1 MEHSYTKD
9 FYLGK
14 IEDEGSIVLD
24 MSLIVG
30 IGGESIILKTNQ
42 NIEDDELPPGTELA
56 VKASPCK
63 IDVEGNIGFIDTRL
77 TKQKEKLPE
86 LIPTSFKHKNI
97 VRYWRNLLQKF
108 ETNLYHLSGM
118 FKKVL

>member
-1 MEHSYTKD
+1 
-9 FYLGK
+9 
-14 IEDEGSIVLD
+14 

-30 IGGESIILKTNQ
+30 IGGEAIILETNQ
-42 NIEDDELPPGTELA
+42 NIEDDEFPPGTKLA

-77 TKQKEKLPE
+77 TNQKEKLPE

-97 VRYWRNLLQKF
+97 VKYWRNLFQKV
-108 ETNLYHLSGM
+108 ETNLFHLSGE
-118 FKKVL
+118 FNRTFL